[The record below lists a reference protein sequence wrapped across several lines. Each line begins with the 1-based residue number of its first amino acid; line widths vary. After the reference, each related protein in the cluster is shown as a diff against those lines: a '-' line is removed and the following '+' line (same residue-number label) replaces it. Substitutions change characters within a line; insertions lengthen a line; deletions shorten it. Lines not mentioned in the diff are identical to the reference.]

1 MKKSL
6 LIILFVLMINI
17 SYSAN
22 LYIRGGLAPG
32 GSVKIDGG
40 TKEKIKPAIIGNT
53 ELTLS
58 IVNMEAG
65 VGVGYEGAP
74 KLKNGDKLD
83 IDMVP
88 LYFVG
93 KVNILG
99 PYLVG
104 RLGRNV
110 PVPKGDIKD
119 YLDKNGLKV
128 KTGNYLSV
136 GIGYE
141 IALFLVE
148 ASYSI
153 SKGKIDHNEITYS
166 KFGLMAGVKF

>member
-17 SYSAN
+17 SYGAN
-22 LYIRGGLAPG
+22 LYVRGGLAPG
-32 GSVKIDGG
+32 GTIKKGG
-40 TKEKIKPAIIGNT
+40 DKEKIKPSIIGNV

-58 IVNMEAG
+58 VINMEAG

-74 KLKNGDKLD
+74 KLKNGEKLD

-88 LYFVG
+88 LYLVG

-119 YLDKNGLKV
+119 YIDQNGLKV

-153 SKGKIDHNEITYS
+153 SKGKIHNEELTYS